1 MESSNYGKGY
11 SQNATSVEKR
21 SLRRN
26 PRKGQVK
33 IGSIICLVLFI
44 SGAILSLLQMWF
56 TPLESDTFIKTLV
69 TLCILFIVAL
79 GVTLVKKEYLDEK
92 K

>member
-1 MESSNYGKGY
+1 
-11 SQNATSVEKR
+11 VEKR

-79 GVTLVKKEYLDEK
+79 GVTLVKKEYLDK
-92 K
+92 KEMKSNDYLG

>member
-1 MESSNYGKGY
+1 M
-11 SQNATSVEKR
+11 
-21 SLRRN
+21 
-26 PRKGQVK
+26 K

-92 K
+92 EMKSNDYLG